1 MLHTWYSVVVAKL
14 RYKFIIVEL
23 TSSPKKSLF
32 RHHNI
37 YQVIGFDLVIVITLN
52 VSV

>member
-1 MLHTWYSVVVAKL
+1 MLQTWYSVVVAKL
-14 RYKFIIVEL
+14 RYKYIIVEL
-23 TSSPKKSLF
+23 SSPKKSLF

>member
-14 RYKFIIVEL
+14 HIIVEL